1 MTKATTLVIF
11 GATGDLVSK
20 KIIPSIYNL
29 YQSGNLPNKF
39 KVIAFARRDFDGG
52 KYNEVIEESLNKY
65 GGIDSST
72 DLKDF
77 FNLFTYN
84 QGDFNNLEAYK
95 TLKEKM
101 VQLDNDFNECSEKIF
116 YLAVPPEYFNDLFN
130 NLAQSQV
137 TVGCVEPDRLAK
149 ILVEKPFGKDLKT
162 AEELDETLSRLFEEK
177 QIYRID
183 HYLAK
188 WVIDNILSFRSTNA
202 LFEPIWN
209 NQHIESIEITTLES
223 LGVENRGGFY
233 DPIGALRDVGQNH
246 LLEILALLTMELPEN
261 ESEESLRKN
270 RGELLE
276 KLKTMTEEE
285 VIANSRRAQ
294 YKGYKDI
301 QDVRLNSDTETYF
314 KVKLFLESPRWSN
327 VPITIQAGK
336 KFAHP
341 KKEIVVNFKKVNGY
355 NQNKII
361 FSIEPEEKIEINFN
375 TRISEKSEIT
385 SRRTVIK
392 LNDSESR
399 RQYVEE
405 YTQLLLDAING
416 DQRNFV
422 TSQEVKAMWKF
433 IDPIIETWQKGLVP
447 LESYEPGAES
457 ID

>member
-1 MTKATTLVIF
+1 
-11 GATGDLVSK
+11 
-20 KIIPSIYNL
+20 
-29 YQSGNLPNKF
+29 
-39 KVIAFARRDFDGG
+39 
-52 KYNEVIEESLNKY
+52 
-65 GGIDSST
+65 
-72 DLKDF
+72 
-77 FNLFTYN
+77 
-84 QGDFNNLEAYK
+84 
-95 TLKEKM
+95 
-101 VQLDNDFNECSEKIF
+101 
-116 YLAVPPEYFNDLFN
+116 
-130 NLAQSQV
+130 
-137 TVGCVEPDRLAK
+137 
-149 ILVEKPFGKDLKT
+149 
-162 AEELDETLSRLFEEK
+162 
-177 QIYRID
+177 
-183 HYLAK
+183 
-188 WVIDNILSFRSTNA
+188 NA

-336 KFAHP
+336 KFAHL

-361 FSIEPEEKIEINFN
+361 FS
-375 TRISEKSEIT
+375 
-385 SRRTVIK
+385 
-392 LNDSESR
+392 
-399 RQYVEE
+399 
-405 YTQLLLDAING
+405 
-416 DQRNFV
+416 
-422 TSQEVKAMWKF
+422 
-433 IDPIIETWQKGLVP
+433 
-447 LESYEPGAES
+447 
-457 ID
+457 

>member
-336 KFAHP
+336 KFAHL

>member
-188 WVIDNILSFRSTNA
+188 LVIDNILSFRSTNA